1 MIKQTVK
8 MNEVISASFTA
19 KFELVFVSTQEN
31 VFSQRIHFKANRKSI
46 GFLKSSIRYF
56 QNSSLLERLAC
67 LHVKITA
74 NFDRF
79 QYFNFTTDLPYN
91 DFFFS
96 KNWSTIIYLKVL
108 RLKKPHFHA
117 KLPCQ
122 KPMLKQIEWGVQN
135 GAITKT
141 RILPVTD
148 LTFHKR

>member
-91 DFFFS
+91 DFFFKKLEHYYLLES
-96 KNWSTIIYLKVL
+96 TKIEKASFPCKTAMSEANVKTNRMGSTKWSYHKD
-108 RLKKPHFHA
+108 
-117 KLPCQ
+117 
-122 KPMLKQIEWGVQN
+122 QN
-135 GAITKT
+135 FASN
-141 RILPVTD
+141 
-148 LTFHKR
+148 